1 MKLKKHVLKRQ
12 TYRHVDGVQFESP
25 KLLQPI
31 IDFATGANACQRVA
45 WLYGTYEQM
54 PYVPGSRETKT
65 SAATNAIGF
74 PLGIRTIVKA
84 VYVLPNPTLS

>member
-31 IDFATGANACQRVA
+31 IDFATGRACQRVA

>member
-1 MKLKKHVLKRQ
+1 MKLKKHVLKPQ
-12 TYRHVDGVQFESP
+12 VYRHIDGVKFESP

-54 PYVPGSRETKT
+54 PYFPGKRATKT
-65 SAATNAIGF
+65 AAATNAVGF
-74 PLGIRTIVKA
+74 PLGIRTVVKA
-84 VYVLPNPTLS
+84 VYAPSI